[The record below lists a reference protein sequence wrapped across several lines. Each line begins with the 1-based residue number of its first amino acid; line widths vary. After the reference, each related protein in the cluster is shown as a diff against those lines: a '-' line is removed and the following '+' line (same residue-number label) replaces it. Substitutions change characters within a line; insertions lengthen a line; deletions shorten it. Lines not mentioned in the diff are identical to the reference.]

1 MFSSTRKAL
10 TATALAIALVAA
22 FTSPSSADS
31 KHDLEKQRKALS
43 AQARAAKKDLDGSTK
58 RYVQAVLALKGA
70 QAKLD
75 VAEGTLSKTR
85 GMLAVATAR
94 DVQMQAKLV
103 RSEADLRSAIA
114 QLEQGQA
121 ELAASEAQVEQ
132 FTVENLQQGDRGMRA
147 FGDLLNGEDP
157 TKFSQR
163 MSLNDSVG
171 DAQLA
176 TMQNLAASK
185 VILQLKR
192 DAVQKLRDQVKRQRV
207 EAAANLVRKK
217 DLTTAA
223 QNQKDQ
229 VAQLVSARKVARQSA
244 AKTKAED
251 ERQYAELVAERNR
264 KAAELRALARKDLA
278 SGGAGVGGDGGGT
291 LSYPVNGPVTSP
303 YGMRVHPVT
312 GVYKLH
318 DGTDFGVPCGT
329 PVHAAA
335 SGTIIDQYYN
345 GAYGNRVILN
355 NGIMRGKSVVT
366 TYNHLSRFA
375 VNRGSHVSRGQVIAY
390 SGTTG
395 YSTGCHLHF
404 MVITNGYTVNP
415 MGWL

>member
-1 MFSSTRKAL
+1 
-10 TATALAIALVAA
+10 
-22 FTSPSSADS
+22 
-31 KHDLEKQRKALS
+31 
-43 AQARAAKKDLDGSTK
+43 
-58 RYVQAVLALKGA
+58 
-70 QAKLD
+70 
-75 VAEGTLSKTR
+75 
-85 GMLAVATAR
+85 
-94 DVQMQAKLV
+94 
-103 RSEADLRSAIA
+103 
-114 QLEQGQA
+114 
-121 ELAASEAQVEQ
+121 
-132 FTVENLQQGDRGMRA
+132 MRA

-157 TKFSQR
+157 TTFSQR

-207 EAAANLVRKK
+207 ESAANLVRKK
-217 DLTTAA
+217 DLTAAA

-229 VAQLVSARKVARQSA
+229 VAHLVSARKVARGSA

-264 KAAELRALARKDLA
+264 KAAELRALAQKDLA

-291 LSYPVNGPVTSP
+291 LSYPVNGPITSP

-345 GAYGNRVILN
+345 GAYGNRIILN

-375 VNRGSHVSRGQVIAY
+375 ASRGSHVSRGEVIAY

-415 MGWL
+415 VGWL